1 MVTNVSLMADAD
13 DGTHYARMG
22 VGNTWEIS
30 VRSSPFSCEPKT
42 ALKNKVFLKFYL
54 SKKNYFTKKQKE
66 NTKCK
71 TKEVLFKLKF
81 RFLGEHASKAVG
93 WLWSMIG
100 LVVVRFSM

>member
-13 DGTHYARMG
+13 DGTHDARMG

-54 SKKNYFTKKQKE
+54 SKKIILQKSRKKTQ
-66 NTKCK
+66 NVRLRKCY
-71 TKEVLFKLKF
+71 
-81 RFLGEHASKAVG
+81 S
-93 WLWSMIG
+93 S
-100 LVVVRFSM
+100 

>member
-42 ALKNKVFLKFYL
+42 ALKN
-54 SKKNYFTKKQKE
+54 S
-66 NTKCK
+66 
-71 TKEVLFKLKF
+71 LFKILF
-81 RFLGEHASKAVG
+81 
-93 WLWSMIG
+93 I
-100 LVVVRFSM
+100 